1 MKEVAFGIEGVENDP
16 NPGEGTVRVYWKQF
30 MAGWQRE
37 HAAIPGHIT
46 ISVTNVCILQ
56 RQERSLLWRLT
67 GADRLKIVH
76 PVRAA

>member
-46 ISVTNVCILQ
+46 ISVTNVRIFCDDKN
-56 RQERSLLWRLT
+56 EVYYDDSLELT
-67 GADRLKIVH
+67 D
-76 PVRAA
+76 

>member
-37 HAAIPGHIT
+37 HTAIPGHIT
-46 ISVTNVCILQ
+46 ISVTNVCILCDI
-56 RQERSLLWRLT
+56 RTNSTMAIGR
-67 GADRLKIVH
+67 G
-76 PVRAA
+76 